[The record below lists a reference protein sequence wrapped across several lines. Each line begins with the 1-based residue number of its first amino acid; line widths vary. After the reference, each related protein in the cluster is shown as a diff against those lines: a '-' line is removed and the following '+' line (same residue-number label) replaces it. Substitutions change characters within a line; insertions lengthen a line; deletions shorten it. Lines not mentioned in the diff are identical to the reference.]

1 MLGCFKTK
9 RIEMVTLLFMLAV
22 FPVVY
27 SCDPAT
33 QYENHGE
40 CCNKCGPGTR
50 MSSDHS
56 GCFDPH
62 CMPCQEDEYQEAFTE
77 KIICE
82 VQPYCDQNKNFEGST
97 NRSKTSLSQCIC
109 KAGHHCSSKECLT
122 CVPHTK
128 CGPGQEI
135 LSTGDHIR
143 DTVCQ
148 ACPANTFSSD
158 SSAESK
164 CKQWTVCDKGSKAEA
179 NGTST
184 SDIVCVSVP
193 TFSGRI
199 AGYSFVVAALV
210 TGVVGII
217 LWKYKGKHG
226 ESYKKGKE
234 PCVECLGCERR
245 PTEDRNNEGRN
256 SEGPEEEREQLKPLI
271 QNGKPLSPP
280 SPISQPLPGTQTPV
294 ENDVNDSQAES
305 SAKAEEMTENGHV
318 VAQEQGKQHDTSQ
331 MVSHNHSASP
341 SAEHNIQLSGCA
353 LP

>member
-9 RIEMVTLLFMLAV
+9 IIEMILFMLAV

-33 QYENHGE
+33 QYTNNGE
-40 CCNKCGPGTR
+40 CCIKCGPGTR

-77 KIICE
+77 KIICNL
-82 VQPYCDQNKNFEGST
+82 QPYCDQNKNFEGST

-135 LSTGDHIR
+135 LSTGDQTR

-164 CKQWTVCDKGSKAEA
+164 FGWIVCDVLFIYF
-179 NGTST
+179 T
-184 SDIVCVSVP
+184 VSVP
-193 TFSGRI
+193 TFSVRAAVI
-199 AGYSFVVAALV
+199 SFVVLALV
-210 TGVVGII
+210 TSVVGII
-217 LWKYKGKHG
+217 LFKWKGKHG
-226 ESYKKGKE
+226 EAYKKRKE
-234 PCVECLGCERR
+234 PCVECLGYERR
-245 PTEDRNNEGRN
+245 PTEDGNKEGRN
-256 SEGPEEEREQLKPLI
+256 SGGPEEEREQLQPMI
-271 QNGKPLSPP
+271 QDRKPLSPP
-280 SPISQPLPGTQTPV
+280 SPISQPSPGTQTPV

-305 SAKAEEMTENGHV
+305 SFKAEEMTENGYV
-318 VAQEQGKQHDTSQ
+318 VAQEQ
-331 MVSHNHSASP
+331 VSHNHSASP
-341 SAEHNIQLSGCA
+341 SPEHNIQRSGCA